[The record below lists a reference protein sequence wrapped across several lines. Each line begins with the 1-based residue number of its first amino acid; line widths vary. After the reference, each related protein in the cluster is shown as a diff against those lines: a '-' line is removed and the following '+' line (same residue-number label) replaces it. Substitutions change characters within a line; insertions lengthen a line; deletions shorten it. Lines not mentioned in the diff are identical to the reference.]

1 MGLNAV
7 EMDEIGDLV
16 NQAFLTAFSNA
27 RETIRDKLLH
37 FSFGLIKQEVP
48 YFLFSGQVEGT
59 KRLVGLMYD
68 DPDIRDYVLQI
79 TMHVFAKFGNVKGR
93 YEALVENLA
102 EAIGYIQPP
111 PPKSNKDAE
120 TSPVAMTPP
129 ELLDR
134 LPTSEDVTDV
144 LLYNRWAV
152 TMVLMM
158 LYLMTPDDLSALLI
172 EKRQRDAAEAA
183 EQARQLKRP
192 QSVAA

>member
-1 MGLNAV
+1 MGLNAI
-7 EMDEIGDLV
+7 EMDEIGELV
-16 NQAFLTAFSNA
+16 NQAFLTAFSNS
-27 RETIRDKLLH
+27 RESIREKLLL
-37 FSFGLIKQEVP
+37 FTFGLIKQEVP
-48 YFLFSGQVEGT
+48 YFLFSGQLEGT

-111 PPKSNKDAE
+111 LAKSNKDSD
-120 TSPVAMTPP
+120 TSPIAMTPP

-134 LPTSEDVTDV
+134 LPTAEDVTDI

-152 TMVLMM
+152 TMALMM
-158 LYLMTPDDLSALLI
+158 LYLMTPDDLSALML

-183 EQARQLKRP
+183 EEARQAKKRP
-192 QSVAA
+192 VVVS